1 MKKRS
6 QQEGDVCRVVFGK
19 IYEDLHAFIQVRLK
33 AKMKI
38 TEALYI
44 RQCYDV
50 LGGILDVGDETSNS
64 VLYLFTFCTYLEHL

>member
-1 MKKRS
+1 MKTRS
-6 QQEGDVCRVVFGK
+6 QQEGDVFRIVFGK
-19 IYEDLHAFIQVRLK
+19 IYEELHSFVQVRLK

-50 LGGILDVGDETSNS
+50 LAGILDTGDETSKS
-64 VLYLFTFCTYLEHL
+64 AHDI